1 MANHKNIADF
11 EIDED
16 NTLVDRY
23 LSFLLGEQTY
33 ALPIEYVMEIIG
45 IQKITHVPNIKKF
58 LKGIINLRGIIVPI
72 IDVRLRFGMS
82 GTEYTERTCI
92 IVVKYDD
99 IDIGLI
105 VDEVSEVIDIPKS
118 LTSPPPNTYKGS
130 ESKFIE
136 SIGKLGEDLKIILDL
151 NKLLY
156 ADYSP
161 TNN

>member
-1 MANHKNIADF
+1 MTNHQNIADL
-11 EIDED
+11 EVDED
-16 NTLVDRY
+16 NMLVDRY

-82 GTEYTERTCI
+82 STEYTERTCI

-105 VDEVSEVIDIPKS
+105 VDEVSEVLDIPKAQ
-118 LTSPPPNTYKGS
+118 TSPAPNTYKGS

-136 SIGKLGEDLKIILDL
+136 SIGKLGEELKIILDL

-161 TNN
+161 INN